1 MHSKKKILVLPGPK
15 LTDTKSLHYAISL
28 AERIYGQV
36 ILIELEKGKKNIENS
51 SQRSADTPP
60 EPASQNA
67 PYREDVTVSRL
78 VVREDPEKAISDIV
92 RELGVDVV
100 VFDADD
106 ERWGR
111 VFSKI
116 RAVLPNQIIEV
127 REKDSVN
134 YF

>member
-1 MHSKKKILVLPGPK
+1 MNTKKKILVLPGPK
-15 LTDTKSLHYAISL
+15 LTDLKSLHYAISL

-36 ILIELEKGKKNIENS
+36 IIIELEKGKNDLEPSLK
-51 SQRSADTPP
+51 RSADSA
-60 EPASQNA
+60 PALPNTSHQ
-67 PYREDVTVSRL
+67 EDVTVSRL
-78 VVREDPEKAISDIV
+78 VVREDPETAITKIV
-92 RELGVDVV
+92 QEVGADVV

-106 ERWGR
+106 ERWNR

-116 RAVLPNQIIEV
+116 RALLPNQIIQV